1 MPSPGSRRWLQRGL
15 VAVPVLLLAL
25 AGAAAVFIALHAPGN
40 VSHPNVEFTATTVA
54 QSRRHVVAG
63 GFQWPWYGYDLGRTR
78 SFADGGRLDPP
89 LHQGWSYDDGGLLE
103 FPPVIYSNTMYFVD
117 DNGWVKAVGTLSGH
131 LLWQHQVGTLAAA
144 SPAIDAQDGLVMVP
158 LLSENPN
165 ASEASTPGDGRFVAV
180 TMNTG
185 RVVWSR
191 PITAGSE
198 SPPLLWDGTVYFGD
212 QSGTVYALQ
221 ARDGHLDWTFH
232 AQGAVKGGPSLSDGV
247 LYFGDYAGR
256 VYAINATTGQE
267 VWSVATNG
275 AQFGFGSGQF
285 YSTPAV
291 AFGRVYLGNTD
302 GRVYSFAAR
311 TGQLAWATATGA
323 YVYAS
328 PAVQNT
334 PGLGPTVYIG
344 SYDGNFYA
352 LNARSGAIRW
362 THDAGGKISGSATIV
377 GDVVYYSDLGTRTS
391 AGLDVRSGRQVFSF
405 PDGLFNPVV
414 ADDRAI
420 YMIGR
425 QTIYQM
431 LPGQPPLRGHAA
443 AGHPSQPRAAQP
455 GVAALGRS
463 DPPALDAGGKSIAS
477 PFRSY
482 LAPYRG
488 SSAPCGWPVPPPGEG
503 PWRSQEGCGRWA
515 SNVEINLPNRWPE
528 GCSRNVRSCLLLS
541 SWVYALS

>member
-1 MPSPGSRRWLQRGL
+1 MPSPGSRRWLRRGL

-25 AGAAAVFIALHAPGN
+25 AGAAAAFILLHAPRN

-54 QSRRHVVAG
+54 QATPSPPAHRRVVTNN
-63 GFQWPWYGYDLGRTR
+63 FQWPWYGYDLGRTR
-78 SFADGGRLDPP
+78 FFADGSRLDPP

-131 LLWQHQVGTLAAA
+131 VLWQHQVGTLAAA
-144 SPAIDAQDGLVMVP
+144 SPAIDVKDGLVMVP
-158 LLSENPN
+158 LLSDSPT
-165 ASEASTPGDGRFVAV
+165 APKASTPGNGRFVAV

-191 PITAGSE
+191 SIPAGTE
-198 SPPLLWDGTVYFGD
+198 SSPLVWHGTVYFGD
-212 QSGTVYALQ
+212 QSGNVYAVR
-221 ARDGHLDWTFH
+221 ARDGHVYWTFH
-232 AQGAVKGGPSLSDGV
+232 AQGAVKGGLSLAGGL
-247 LYFGDYAGR
+247 LYFGDYAGS
-256 VYAINATTGQE
+256 VYAVNANTGQN
-267 VWSVATNG
+267 VWSVGTSG

-291 AFGRVYLGNTD
+291 AFGRVYIGNTD

-311 TGQLAWATATGA
+311 TGQLAWATGTGA

-328 PAVQNT
+328 PAVEDT

-352 LNARSGAIRW
+352 LNAQSGAIRW
-362 THDAGGKISGSATIV
+362 THNAGGKISGSATIV

-391 AGLDVRSGRQVFSF
+391 AGLDVRTGRQLFSF

-431 LPGQPPLRGHAA
+431 LPGKPPPEHPASRHPPRPRI
-443 AGHPSQPRAAQP
+443 AGSGGGASA
-455 GVAALGRS
+455 RS
-463 DPPALDAGGKSIAS
+463 SRPELDAGGQSIPA

-482 LAPYRG
+482 LSP
-488 SSAPCGWPVPPPGEG
+488 
-503 PWRSQEGCGRWA
+503 
-515 SNVEINLPNRWPE
+515 
-528 GCSRNVRSCLLLS
+528 
-541 SWVYALS
+541 